1 MPLIS
6 AAIITFN
13 EERNIERCLVS
24 LQGVADD
31 VVVVDSFSTDRTEEI
46 CLKHGARF
54 IRHKFEGH
62 IEQKN
67 FAISQA
73 RYPHILSLDADEALS
88 PELKESILKVKENWN
103 YDGYVFNRLTNYCGK
118 WIRHAS
124 WYPARKLRLFDSRKG
139 KWGGMNPHDRYILAK
154 NSSTGFLKGDLLHF
168 SYYNI
173 REHIDQINRFS
184 DILARSYLANNKSA
198 SYFTIIFHPVWR
210 GFRDYVLKAGFL
222 DGFFGLVI
230 SMNSAHETFLKYSKL
245 RRLIIEKRMMEK
257 DTICFFNSADAWGGG
272 EKWHYDMASRF
283 HAQNYKILLVTRQGS
298 NLQQRGAAAGLHQQ
312 TMRISNL
319 SFLNPVKIYMI
330 SRLLKKEHIRSIII
344 NLPSDLKT
352 AGVAAHFAEVPQ
364 IIYRRGSAIPIR
376 NSFFNRTLFRRVITD
391 VIANSEETRR
401 TILVNNARLIN
412 PGKIQVIYNGISLDN
427 YDSTPS
433 ETLFEK
439 RDGEIIIGNAGRLEW
454 EKGQR
459 KLIDL
464 ASQLKKSGYR
474 FKVLIAGEG
483 SLKNE
488 LLAYASRLGVEEEV
502 KILGFVDN
510 IKAFMESIDIF
521 CLTSHWEG
529 FGYVLI
535 EAMACRKPV
544 VAFDVRSTREIIV
557 HGQTGFLVDQDNI
570 ELLTARVGEMIKDQT
585 LRTRMGEQGR
595 KRVESV
601 FELEEGFLKVKELI
615 DRREFLPY

>member
-6 AAIITFN
+6 VAIITFN
-13 EERNIERCLVS
+13 EERNIERCLIS

-31 VVVVDSFSTDRTEEI
+31 IVVVDSFSEDRTEEI
-46 CLKHGARF
+46 CKKYGVRF
-54 IRHKFEGH
+54 IQHKFEGH

-73 RYPHILSLDADEALS
+73 KYPHILSLDADEALS
-88 PELKESILKVKENWN
+88 PSLKASILKAKENWTC
-103 YDGYVFNRLTNYCGK
+103 DGYVFNRLTNYCGK

-154 NSSTGFLKGDLLHF
+154 GSTTGFLRGDLLHF

-245 RRLIIEKRMMEK
+245 RRLIIEKRMMEQ
-257 DTICFFNSADAWGGG
+257 DTICFFNSAEAWGGG

-283 HAQNYKILLVTRQGS
+283 HAQDYKVLLVTRQGS
-298 NLQQRGAAAGLHQQ
+298 DLQQRGAAAGMRQQ

-330 SRLLKKEHIRSIII
+330 SRLLKKEHVRSIII

-352 AGVAAHFAEVPQ
+352 AGVAAHFAGVPQ

-376 NSFFNRTLFRRVITD
+376 NSVFNRTLFRRVITE

-401 TILVNNARLIN
+401 TILVNNDRLIN
-412 PGKIQVIYNGISLDN
+412 PEKIQVIYNGISLDN
-427 YDSTPS
+427 YDSAVF
-433 ETLFEK
+433 ETVYEK
-439 RDGEIIIGNAGRLEW
+439 RDGELLIGNAGRLEW

-464 ASQLKKSGYR
+464 AAKLKKAGYR

-483 SLKNE
+483 SLKHE
-488 LLAYASRLGVEEEV
+488 LLTYASRLGVDEEV
-502 KILGFVDN
+502 KILGFVKN
-510 IKAFMESIDIF
+510 IRAFMETIDVF

-544 VAFDVRSTREIIV
+544 VAFDVRSTKEIV
-557 HGQTGFLVDQDNI
+557 VDGQTGFLVEQNNI
-570 ELLTARVGEMIKDQT
+570 DLLAARVEDLLKDQN
-585 LRTRMGEQGR
+585 LRLQMGEQGR

-601 FELEEGFLKVKELI
+601 FELEEGFRKVKEII